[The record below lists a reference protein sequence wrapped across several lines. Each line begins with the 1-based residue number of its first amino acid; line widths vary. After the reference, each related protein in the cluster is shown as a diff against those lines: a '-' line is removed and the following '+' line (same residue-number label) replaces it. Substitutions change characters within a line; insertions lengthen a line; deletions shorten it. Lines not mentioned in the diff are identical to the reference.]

1 MKKLI
6 IALACVFVCAHVM
19 GQTYSLPNTNSGC
32 PSNCRIIPWQAGSD
46 VWNSGVLPSYTSVT
60 CSGLHANGTTDDSS
74 GIQSCITAAS
84 ANTAV
89 FLPAGTY
96 LVNSTLR
103 LKSNVVL
110 RGAKAE
116 GGPPFLPAT
125 DAAATTIKVGTSAAI
140 TTQNFSYTGGNLY
153 PTVSYATFPST
164 FCNLSGTP
172 QKGDTT
178 VTINSGGSCAVSVGQ
193 WIIIAGNDDPSLI
206 SAFGD
211 DGHCDWCGINDGYNV
226 MTQIVQVTAM
236 SGSGGVGTVATL
248 SKPLYYTPDPTSR
261 TVNSHTEPAGVHY
274 SLLNFG
280 TQKAGFENIRFDA
293 SAADIQATQILF
305 FQGCLECWVKNVET
319 YGAGSGSGSAH
330 VEMDFTYGMEV
341 RDSAFHDQS
350 GATGSSNVNNN
361 TAGDSGAGYG
371 VYFQFVN
378 SDAKVENNILFHN
391 RHWIVYQG
399 GGSGTAILYNYADNG
414 YTDDLS
420 YLGSGR
426 TSHGAHPF
434 MNLFEGN
441 VTSHITADDFWGTSS
456 HDVFFRNWM
465 WGGETNTVA
474 SGCTGSPTPPKPQ
487 CSIPLFPPNGGYNAL
502 DLYTGQLY
510 YSFVGNVLG
519 STSSMVTLGLQP
531 TWANAS
537 LTGYDQTGYSASAPV
552 VYSVGGASNTSFT
565 GGTTSSSSATILRHG
580 NYDFKTNGVAFWD
593 GGSTHALASG
603 IYYGSAPSFFGSCTW
618 PSIGPDI
625 TPVATTSMPA
635 YNRYSGNTCSGAP
648 PPTIPTGLNPAGRAY
663 ANYVF
668 PPKPRADEGPA
679 LRSIAY
685 PSRH

>member
-1 MKKLI
+1 MK
-6 IALACVFVCAHVM
+6 IAISLLFALFGLQLGA
-19 GQTYSLPNTNSGC
+19 QTYALPDSTC
-32 PSNCRIIPWQAGSD
+32 PGSCRVINWAAGSD
-46 VWNSGVLPSYTSVT
+46 LWNGGVLPNYTSVT
-60 CSGLHANGTTDDSS
+60 CAGLHANGTTDDSS
-74 GIQSCITAAS
+74 GIQSCINAAS

-125 DAAATTIKVGTSAAI
+125 DAAATTINVGTSASI
-140 TTQNFSYTGGNLY
+140 TTQNFSYTGGGVY
-153 PTVSYATFPST
+153 PPVSYATFPTT

-172 QKGDTT
+172 QKNDTT

-193 WIIIAGNDDPSLI
+193 WIIVAPNDDPSLI

-226 MTQIVQVTAM
+226 MTQVVQVTAM

-248 SKPLYYTPDPTSR
+248 SRPLYYTFDPTSR

-293 SAADIQATQILF
+293 SAADIQASQILF

-350 GATGSSNVNNN
+350 GATGSTTVGNNH
-361 TAGDSGAGYG
+361 AGDSGAGYG

-378 SDAKVENNILFHN
+378 SDAKVENNDFWHN
-391 RHWIVYQG
+391 RHWVVFQG
-399 GGSGTAILYNYADNG
+399 GGSGIVVLYNYADNG
-414 YTDDLS
+414 YTDDLT

-441 VTSHITADDFWGTSS
+441 VASHLTADDFWGTSS
-456 HDVFFRNWM
+456 HVVLFRNWL
-465 WGGETNTVA
+465 WGSETNTVA

-487 CSIPLFPPNGGYNAL
+487 CSIPLYPPSGGYNAV

-519 STSSMVTLGLQP
+519 STSSMVTLGVQP
-531 TWANAS
+531 TWSNATVS
-537 LTGYDQTGYSASAPV
+537 GFNETGSSASAPI
-552 VYSVGGASNTSFT
+552 VYSVGGASNTAFT
-565 GGTTSSSSATILRHG
+565 NGVATSSSATILRHG
-580 NYDFKTNGVAFWD
+580 NYDFKTAGVAFWD
-593 GGSTHALASG
+593 GGSNHTLAPG
-603 IYYGSAPSFFGSCTW
+603 IYYSSAPSFFGSCAW

-625 TPVATTSMPA
+625 TPVATLSMPA
-635 YNRYSGNTCSGAP
+635 YNRFSGSTCSGAP
-648 PPTIPTGLNPAGRAY
+648 PPTIPTGINPAGRAY
-663 ANYVF
+663 SHAK
-668 PPKPRADEGPA
+668 PPQRPA
-679 LRSIAY
+679 SLPAIQPVSY
-685 PSRH
+685 STK